1 MKPYLVG
8 PAALFAW
15 LFVCLTITSAPA
27 EAQTEGV
34 RAAVDAWVRMWNTF
48 DAREVDRLFMPDV
61 TYFSSER
68 EGRLEG
74 IETIKEHYQGFGFV
88 DGGSYPLTKLWLE
101 DVRVQDHGSTAT
113 VSGVWFFQRTDGRLQ
128 KGPVTIV
135 YVVSDGEPKIA
146 HMNFA
151 NWEPTDLPDGFQ
163 AISLLGETLTSG
175 APSPATLAKL
185 QSAKQA
191 YERDPDNV
199 DNIVWYGRRM
209 GYTGDYRQ
217 AIAIFSEGVD
227 SHPGEPRFY
236 LHRGHRLISIR
247 EYEAAVRDFEEALSL
262 VQGRDDIVEQDG
274 IPNAMNKPVSSL
286 HSNIRYHLG
295 LAYYL
300 LGRLDEA
307 ANIYQAE
314 VDVAA
319 NDDTLAA
326 ATHWY
331 YMTLRLLGR
340 EDDARRLLEPIN
352 SDMEVIEAQ
361 IYLDLCLL
369 YNGEMSVEDIVGG
382 GVADGQVG
390 AGTLYGIANWYAY
403 NGNLEKAEE
412 HLRQIVAGDGW
423 SSFGF
428 IAAEAD
434 LARGSLSR

>member
-1 MKPYLVG
+1 MKPYSAKTVV
-8 PAALFAW
+8 LFAW
-15 LFVCLTITSAPA
+15 LFANLALASAPA
-27 EAQTEGV
+27 QAQTEGV
-34 RAAVDAWVRMWNTF
+34 RSAVAAWVRMWNSF
-48 DAREVDRLFMPDV
+48 DARDVDRLFMPDV

-74 IETIKEHYQGFGFV
+74 IETIKKHYQGFGFV
-88 DGGSYPLTKLWLE
+88 DGGSHPMTKLWLE
-101 DVRVQDHGSTAT
+101 DIRIQDHGSTAT
-113 VSGVWFFQRTDGRLQ
+113 VTGVWFFQRTDGRLQ

-135 YVVSDGEPKIA
+135 YVVSNGEPMIA

-151 NWEPTDLPDGFQ
+151 NWESSKLPDGFQ

-185 QSAKQA
+185 QSAKQT
-191 YERDPDNV
+191 YEGDSSSI

-209 GYTGDYRQ
+209 GYTGDYRK
-217 AIAIFSEGVD
+217 AIAIFSEGIEK
-227 SHPGEPRFY
+227 HPAEPRFY
-236 LHRGHRLISIR
+236 RHRGHRLISIR
-247 EYEAAVRDFEEALSL
+247 EYDAAARDLEKALSL
-262 VQGRDDIVEQDG
+262 VEGKDDVVEQDG
-274 IPNAMNKPVSSL
+274 IPNAMNKPISTL

-300 LGRLDEA
+300 SGRLDEA
-307 ANIYQAE
+307 SSIYKAE

-319 NDDTLAA
+319 NDDMLAA

-340 EDDARRLLEPIN
+340 EDDARRVLEPIN

-361 IYLDLCLL
+361 SYLNLCLL
-369 YNGEMSVEDIVGG
+369 YKGTMGVEDIVSGG
-382 GVADGQVG
+382 HAGDQIG

-403 NGNLEKAEE
+403 NGNQEKAGEY
-412 HLRQIVAGDGW
+412 LRRIVAGDAW
-423 SSFGF
+423 SSFGY

-434 LARGSLSR
+434 LARLDH